1 MKTETTAAKVAA
13 REPDPPTGIMSAF
26 VAALTQMK
34 NPALDKTNGH
44 FRDYRYASLASHVAA
59 AKGVLAD
66 HDLVLVQPVWMQAD
80 GRLVIRTT
88 VFHGSTG
95 ESLQLGEFG
104 FMPHPTDPQK
114 TIGSLTYFRRASL
127 AAALGIVGDD
137 DDDAEMVSSD
147 LRPKDDRP
155 ATPKVTVAQAIA
167 KQVSDR
173 IRSDIRDS
181 DPKPIGEVMKQA
193 VAPAVRSAPA
203 NGGGDWRRCKVVKV
217 TEKEGNTRGKPWT
230 RFAILVEHE
239 GENVWLSTFTED
251 LGKLAKTMV
260 GREVEIEAKE
270 GKVGMDLLG
279 MRDAKSVTVE
289 DQDDDGEEVSDDDI
303 PF

>member
-1 MKTETTAAKVAA
+1 M
-13 REPDPPTGIMSAF
+13 
-26 VAALTQMK
+26 
-34 NPALDKTNGH
+34 
-44 FRDYRYASLASHVAA
+44 
-59 AKGVLAD
+59 
-66 HDLVLVQPVWMQAD
+66 
-80 GRLVIRTT
+80 
-88 VFHGSTG
+88 
-95 ESLQLGEFG
+95 
-104 FMPHPTDPQK
+104 
-114 TIGSLTYFRRASL
+114 
-127 AAALGIVGDD
+127 
-137 DDDAEMVSSD
+137 
-147 LRPKDDRP
+147 
-155 ATPKVTVAQAIA
+155 
-167 KQVSDR
+167 
-173 IRSDIRDS
+173 
-181 DPKPIGEVMKQA
+181 
-193 VAPAVRSAPA
+193 
-203 NGGGDWRRCKVVKV
+203 KV